1 MAKYRVGKKTFHV
14 WKMADMHQQ
23 MSTYVQLQWLYTA
36 FTSPFDNLLKLI
48 CSRLP
53 KMLSTPIT
61 IDGKPT
67 PHMENP
73 THIRKMQLIA
83 PLTVL
88 V

>member
-1 MAKYRVGKKTFHV
+1 MTTGGQYLLKMGPQLGSPHGKIQGGQKNFPY
-14 WKMADMHQQ
+14 M
-23 MSTYVQLQWLYTA
+23 
-36 FTSPFDNLLKLI
+36 DNLLKLI
-48 CSRLP
+48 CSKLP
-53 KMLSTPIT
+53 KMLSSPIT